1 MLAAVMV
8 LVLFA
13 SALPAEARPRSGEES
28 AAKRLASWERQ
39 LVLPEKIES
48 RLGWSERRLLPS
60 GRRKLGPIARSLAAE
75 VAAGAAF
82 PAVRA
87 KAVAEIETA
96 FPLLEGLD
104 VEEAAF
110 IVLSLAAAEMDG
122 DLRAVLAEAKA
133 AGAAKSRLGEMVGKL
148 DRWIAEES
156 AGGGKTAS
164 RSETVTARQA
174 AAAPVAAARRMVPEA
189 KTSPAIRLEYFKAPV
204 VAPLPARNPGLD
216 AARLAAVR
224 DGVRA
229 NLDTLS
235 EMSEMTSLRLQAT
248 MERRS
253 KFIET
258 LSRIMKKTGSTQE
271 TLVQNLK

>member
-1 MLAAVMV
+1 MVAAVMV

-13 SALPAEARPRSGEES
+13 STLPAEARPRPGEEV
-28 AAKRLASWERQ
+28 AAKRLSSWERQ
-39 LVLPEKIES
+39 LVLPEKVVS
-48 RLGWSERRLLPS
+48 RLGWTERRLLPS

-75 VAAGAAF
+75 VAAGASF
-82 PAVRA
+82 PTVRA

-96 FPLLEGLD
+96 FPLLDGMD

-133 AGAAKSRLGEMVGKL
+133 AGAAKARLREMIGKL
-148 DRWIAEES
+148 DRWIADEA
-156 AGGGKTAS
+156 AGGKKTAS

-174 AAAPVAAARRMVPEA
+174 AAAPVPAARRMVPET

-204 VAPLPARNPGLD
+204 FAPLPARNPGLD
-216 AARLAAVR
+216 AARLAAIR

-229 NLDTLS
+229 NLDTLN
-235 EMSEMTSLRLQAT
+235 EMSEMTSLRLQTA
-248 MERRS
+248 MDRRS

-258 LSRIMKKTGSTQE
+258 LSQIMKKIGSTQE
-271 TLVQNLK
+271 TLAQNLK